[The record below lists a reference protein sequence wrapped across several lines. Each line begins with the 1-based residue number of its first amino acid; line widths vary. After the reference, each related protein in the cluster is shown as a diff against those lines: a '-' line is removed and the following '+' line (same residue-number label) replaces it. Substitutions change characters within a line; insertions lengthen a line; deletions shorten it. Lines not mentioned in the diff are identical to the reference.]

1 MEITSNM
8 SASLHIATSSS
19 QATQPKQEANEPVS
33 GPDND
38 ADRDDQVAVQPAT
51 STPAVN
57 AMGETIG
64 QIIDV
69 SA

>member
-1 MEITSNM
+1 MTDTS
-8 SASLHIATSSS
+8 SIGASLHAAISSS
-19 QATQPKQEANEPVS
+19 QVSRAMPEANEPAS

-38 ADRDDQVAVQPAT
+38 GDRDDQVAVQPKS

-64 QIIDV
+64 QLINV

>member
-1 MEITSNM
+1 MEI
-8 SASLHIATSSS
+8 SASMGAAALNAPQSPPATRS
-19 QATQPKQEANEPVS
+19 TQEASES
-33 GPDND
+33 MRGPDND
-38 ADRDDQVAVQPAT
+38 ADRDDQVAVNSQQ

-64 QIIDV
+64 QLLNV